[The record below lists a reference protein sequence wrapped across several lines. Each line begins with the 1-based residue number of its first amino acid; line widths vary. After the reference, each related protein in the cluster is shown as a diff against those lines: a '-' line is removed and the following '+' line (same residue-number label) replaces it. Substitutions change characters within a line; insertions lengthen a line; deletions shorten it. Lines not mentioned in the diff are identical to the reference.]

1 MSDNNN
7 YLKKY
12 LKYKIKYLELL
23 SIKDTKILE
32 GGKIKKNISK
42 RAKKKIEDLKHDDN
56 FCGVIEGLLISLE
69 NIIKNNPNDKY
80 NQETIDIIL
89 DVFIKQKTLLLNLYN
104 NKECKY
110 LIIPLV
116 LNLLQ
121 LKTHKKE
128 IKIILKDI
136 KNIKIIKYLNEYDIN
151 VKTIIDYLKSI

>member
-32 GGKIKKNISK
+32 GGKIKKIISK

-136 KNIKIIKYLNEYDIN
+136 KNIKIIKYFNEYDIN